1 MSRDE
6 FRAHRSANAW
16 LGTALATFVGIGSTV
31 ELAAMPI
38 PAPGAQLPGP
48 ILIQQSP
55 GPQGKVQQPGTTPP
69 ASSAGE
75 GEPDSFTV
83 LHESLTAA
91 EERLKG
97 LSRVAKALAA
107 TKQLQQELAALKEE
121 NQELRAE
128 LHAVQTERGELE
140 TAKQAVEAH
149 AAELTET
156 VQQATAKARETDQE
170 LVAVRSQ
177 SEQRIAAAD
186 SARTEAEAR
195 LSETR
200 DSLRRA
206 EQEKARVGTDLARV
220 QAELATAKK
229 EAAGA
234 RQQHAQIN
242 QRAAALEKERNDL
255 RTRLGDATERLRWSE
270 AVEAHLQSEVIE
282 LTEAAAT
289 AAAAARHNRTAVEN
303 RMKELNA
310 TLAAIGPAAGPLEVD
325 PALSAESGTPS
336 RGAQADREGRAAAAP
351 VGNVAAVAA
360 PRQLPESGSAD
371 ADPQPTETA
380 GATRRG
386 EVEGAHLDERG
397 ILGGVPAVLTLA
409 DLPLEKR
416 QHVQG
421 LLTDLQSKLDER
433 GLVTTVPGEVLFAV
447 NSNEVQA
454 GAYDTLA
461 KVAELIGMYGSRQVL
476 IIGHSDAM
484 GDAERN
490 RQLSERRAE
499 QVKQIFVDYFE
510 LAPDRLSTEGLGEA
524 RPIASN
530 ATPQGR
536 SANRRVEV
544 LILN

>member
-1 MSRDE
+1 MIRDGS
-6 FRAHRSANAW
+6 RAHRYAKTW
-16 LGTALATFVGIGSTV
+16 LGPLATLVAIASTV
-31 ELAAMPI
+31 DLAAMPI
-38 PAPGAQLPGP
+38 PPGAQLPGP

-55 GPQGKVQQPGTTPP
+55 GPQGKVQQPGGTPR
-69 ASSAGE
+69 ASAAGE
-75 GEPDSFTV
+75 GEPDSFIE

-107 TKQLQQELAALKEE
+107 TKQLQQELAALQEE
-121 NQELRAE
+121 NQALRAE
-128 LHAVQTERGELE
+128 LYAVQTERGELE
-140 TAKQAVEAH
+140 TAKQAAEAH

-156 VQQATAKARETDQE
+156 VQQATAKARDTDQE

-195 LSETR
+195 LSEMR
-200 DSLRRA
+200 DSLRRT
-206 EQEKARVGTDLARV
+206 EQEKERVGADLARV

-229 EAAGA
+229 EVAAA
-234 RQQHAQIN
+234 RQEHAQIG
-242 QRAAALEKERNDL
+242 QRAAALEEERDDL
-255 RTRLGDATERLRWSE
+255 RTRLGDTTERLRWSE

-282 LTEAAAT
+282 LSKAAAT
-289 AAAAARHNRTAVEN
+289 AADAARQNRIAVEN
-303 RMKELNA
+303 RMKELNEA
-310 TLAAIGPAAGPLEVD
+310 LAAIGPAAGPLEAA
-325 PALSAESGTPS
+325 PALLAESGMAP
-336 RGAQADREGRAAAAP
+336 GGEQADREGRAATAP

-360 PRQLPESGSAD
+360 PSQGPESGSAD
-371 ADPQPTETA
+371 ADLQRANPA
-380 GATRRG
+380 SATRRSQ
-386 EVEGAHLDERG
+386 VEGTRVDERG

-421 LLTDLQSKLDER
+421 LLADLQSKLDER
-433 GLVTTVPGEVLFAV
+433 GLMTTVPGELLFAAG
-447 NSNEVQA
+447 SNEVQA

-461 KVAELIGMYGSRQVL
+461 KVAELIGMYGSRPVL
-476 IIGHSDAM
+476 ILGHSDAM

-490 RQLSERRAE
+490 RYLSERRAE
-499 QVKQIFVDYFE
+499 RVKQIFVDDFE
-510 LAPDRLSTEGLGEA
+510 LAADRLSTEGLGEA

-536 SANRRVEV
+536 LANRRVEV